1 MGGGALRCTGQD
13 EGWGG
18 ASSGRY
24 APATHQKPESA
35 TVATATPAEVAKP
48 LTYATAYSTSTI
60 THRHRSPGSG
70 IGLVGFGI
78 ILFVLY
84 ELLVDLPGVLSY
96 TTGIAVAP
104 DLAFGL
110 RFFAFAFV
118 ALGAI
123 MGLSAVRDRR

>member
-1 MGGGALRCTGQD
+1 MVVRFLPTIRSCRPSEARVRGGCHRDARRSGETGLLRD
-13 EGWGG
+13 RLSDKHDH
-18 ASSGRY
+18 AS
-24 APATHQKPESA
+24 PPE
-35 TVATATPAEVAKP
+35 PRE
-48 LTYATAYSTSTI
+48 
-60 THRHRSPGSG
+60 R

-84 ELLVDLPGVLSY
+84 ELLVDLPGALSY

-110 RFFAFAFV
+110 RFFAFVFV